1 MAEISYKICTKFARP
16 CGIWGVLMSWR
27 VANACAE
34 RKFGS
39 ATRKQIIMFLAD
51 KASDDGSGIWC
62 SKGTIQRH
70 TELGETTVKRTI
82 RDFLKEGILVETGA
96 RGCKNGFTVVY
107 RIDLTRIEALEL
119 TAEPDIETGATVDPV
134 QTGPGT
140 GATVA
145 GVPGPPRPPNH
156 PKTIHKPPTRERV
169 AVEDEEAE
177 KILACY
183 PSDRLRGKA
192 ECLVRIRATLDEG
205 VDAEDL
211 MQAVKAYATESA
223 GFTRSKVCFSD
234 NWFKSGRWRAYVED
248 ITKGRE
254 ETKAKEA
261 EMLAGLASWVADKH
275 PLCRHITPGQIDA
288 LLAAKLVTQAQLQ
301 AAGLRS

>member
-1 MAEISYKICTKFARP
+1 
-16 CGIWGVLMSWR
+16 
-27 VANACAE
+27 
-34 RKFGS
+34 
-39 ATRKQIIMFLAD
+39 MFLAD

-82 RDFLKEGILVETGA
+82 RDFLKEGILVETGS

-107 RIDLTRIEALEL
+107 RIDLARIEALEL

-134 QTGPGT
+134 QTGPRT

-156 PKTIHKPPTRERV
+156 PKTIHKPPTRKRE
-169 AVEDEEAE
+169 AGADEEAE
-177 KILACY
+177 KILAAY
-183 PSDRLRGKA
+183 PPDRLRAKA
-192 ECLVRIRATLDEG
+192 ECLGRIRDILDAGIE
-205 VDAEDL
+205 AEDL
-211 MQAVKAYATESA
+211 LQAAKAYATESA

-234 NWFKSGRWRAYVED
+234 NWFKSGRWRTFVEG
-248 ITKGRE
+248 IAKGRE
-254 ETKAKEA
+254 ERKAKEA
-261 EMLAGLASWVADKH
+261 EMLAGLANWVTDRH
-275 PLCRHITPGQIDA
+275 SLCRHITPGQIDA
-288 LLAAKLVTQAQLQ
+288 LLAAELVTQAQIR

>member
-1 MAEISYKICTKFARP
+1 
-16 CGIWGVLMSWR
+16 MSWR

-107 RIDLTRIEALEL
+107 RIDLARIEALEL
-119 TAEPDIETGATVDPV
+119 TAEPEIETGATVDPV

-156 PKTIHKPPTRERV
+156 PKTIHKPPSRERE
-169 AVEDEEAE
+169 AAEDDEAE
-177 KILACY
+177 KILAAY
-183 PSDRLRGKA
+183 PPDRLRGRA
-192 ECLVRIRATLDEG
+192 ECLSRIREVLDEG
-205 VDAEDL
+205 VDAGDL
-211 MQAVKAYATESA
+211 AQAVKAYATESA

-234 NWFKSGRWRAYVED
+234 NWFKSGRWRSHVEG
-248 ITKGRE
+248 IAKGRE
-254 ETKAKEA
+254 KTKAKEA
-261 EMLAGLASWVADKH
+261 EMLAGFANWVTDKH

-288 LLAAKLVTQAQLQ
+288 LLAAELVTQAQIQ

>member
-1 MAEISYKICTKFARP
+1 
-16 CGIWGVLMSWR
+16 MSWR

-82 RDFLKEGILVETGA
+82 RDFLKEGILIETGA

-107 RIDLTRIEALEL
+107 RIDLARIEALEL

-156 PKTIHKPPTRERV
+156 PKTIHKPPSRERV
-169 AVEDEEAE
+169 EEVDEEAE
-177 KILACY
+177 EILAAY
-183 PSDRLRGKA
+183 PPDRIRGKA
-192 ECLVRIRATLDEG
+192 DCLRRISEALDEG
-205 VDAEDL
+205 VSSEDL
-211 MQAVKAYATESA
+211 AEAVKAYAAESA

-234 NWFKSGRWRAYVED
+234 NWFGSGRWRAYVED
-248 ITKGRE
+248 IARGKEAAKT
-254 ETKAKEA
+254 KEA
-261 EMLAGLASWVADKH
+261 EILAGLANWVTDKH

-288 LLAAKLVTQAQLQ
+288 LLAAELVTQAQIQ